1 MPDLCTKYLGLNLKN
16 PIVVGANN
24 LSTDLQKLR
33 KLEDAGAAAVV
44 YKSLFEEQI
53 QLERAQ
59 MDEELTEFDER
70 SPEMITTHPG
80 VEHSGPEEHLHNLEK
95 AKDALSIPLIASLNA
110 VYRETWVEYVK
121 KIEETGVDGL
131 ELNFYHIPHSFDKD
145 GQSIEDQ
152 QIEILN
158 EVKKN
163 VSIPVSVKLSPFYT
177 NVLNV
182 IRKMDE
188 AKINGFV
195 LFNRFFE
202 PEINIEKE
210 EHKFPFNLS
219 SKGDYKLPLRY
230 AGLLHNNIN
239 GDICSNT
246 GIFTG
251 KDVIRMILAGADC
264 TQVVSSIYINKFE
277 QIGKMLNEMEKWMT
291 DKGYNSLEDFRGKL
305 SRDKVKNPFV
315 YKRAQYVDILMHPE
329 EILKQYKF

>member
-1 MPDLCTKYLGLNLKN
+1 MADLSTKYLGLSLKN
-16 PIVVGANN
+16 PIIAGASN
-24 LSTDLQKLR
+24 LSADLEKLK
-33 KLEDAGAAAVV
+33 KLEEAGAAAVV

-59 MDEELTEFDER
+59 LDEELTEFNER
-70 SPEMITTHPG
+70 NPEMITTHPG
-80 VEHSGPEEHLHNLEK
+80 VEHSGPEEHLHKLEK

-110 VYRETWVEYVK
+110 VYEETWIEYVK
-121 KIEETGVDGL
+121 KIEETGVDAL
-131 ELNFYHIPHSFDKD
+131 ELNFYHTPHSFNKD
-145 GQSIEDQ
+145 SQSIEDQ
-152 QIEILN
+152 QVEILN
-158 EVKKN
+158 EVKKT
-163 VSIPVSVKLSPFYT
+163 VSVPVSVKLSPSYT

-239 GDICSNT
+239 GDVCSST

-251 KDVIRMILAGADC
+251 HDVIRMILAGADC
-264 TQVVSSIYINKFE
+264 TQVVSTIYINKFA
-277 QIGKMLNEMEKWMT
+277 QIEKMLNEIEKWMA
-291 DKGYNSLEDFRGKL
+291 DKGYNSLDDFKGKL

-315 YKRAQYVDILMHPE
+315 YKRAQYVDILMNPE
-329 EILKQYKF
+329 EIIKQYKF

>member
-1 MPDLCTKYLGLNLKN
+1 MPDLSTKYLGLNLKN

-24 LSTDLQKLR
+24 LSADHKKLH
-33 KLEDAGAAAVV
+33 KLEEAGAAAVV

-70 SPEMITTHPG
+70 SPEMVTTHPT

-95 AKDALSIPLIASLNA
+95 AREALGIPLIASLNA
-110 VYRETWVEYVK
+110 VYKETWVEYVK

-131 ELNFYHIPHSFDKD
+131 ELNFYHIPHSFDKE
-145 GQSIEDQ
+145 GQSIENQ
-152 QIEILN
+152 QVDILN
-158 EVKKN
+158 EIKKN

-182 IRKMDE
+182 IRKIDE
-188 AKINGFV
+188 SGINGFV

-202 PEINIEKE
+202 PDINVQKE
-210 EHKFPFNLS
+210 EHRFPFNLS

-230 AGLLHNNIN
+230 AGLLYNNIN
-239 GDICSNT
+239 GDICSST

-251 KDVIRMILAGADC
+251 EDVIRMILAGADC
-264 TQVVSSIYINKFE
+264 TQVVSTIYINKFE
-277 QIGKMLNEMEKWMT
+277 QIQKMLDEIDTWMS
-291 DKGYNSLEDFRGKL
+291 DKGYNSLDDFRGKL
-305 SRDKVKNPFV
+305 SRDKIKNPFV

-329 EILKQYKF
+329 EIIKQYEF

>member
-1 MPDLCTKYLGLNLKN
+1 MANLTTKYLGLNLKN

-24 LSTDLQKLR
+24 LSGDLR
-33 KLEDAGAAAVV
+33 KLHKLEEAGAAAIV

-59 MDEELTEFDER
+59 LDEELTEFDER
-70 SPEMITTHPG
+70 HSEMIKTHPTI
-80 VEHSGPEEHLHNLEK
+80 EHSGPEEHLHNLEK
-95 AKDALSIPLIASLNA
+95 AKGALNIPLIASLNA
-110 VYRETWVEYVK
+110 IYKETWLEYVK
-121 KIEETGVDGL
+121 KIEETGVDGV
-131 ELNFYHIPHSFDKD
+131 ELNFYHIPHSFEKES
-145 GQSIEDQ
+145 QSIEDQ
-152 QIEILN
+152 QINILSEI
-158 EVKKN
+158 KKN

-188 AKINGFV
+188 VKVNGFV

-230 AGLLHNNIN
+230 AGLLYNNIDGN
-239 GDICSNT
+239 ICSST
-246 GIFTG
+246 GIFSG
-251 KDVIRMILAGADC
+251 HDVVRMILAGADC
-264 TQVVSSIYINKFE
+264 TQVVSTIYINKFE
-277 QIGKMLNEMEKWMT
+277 QIAKMLNEIEKWMT
-291 DKGYNSLEDFRGKL
+291 DKGYNTLDDFRGKL
-305 SRDKVKNPFV
+305 SRDKIKDPFV

-329 EILKQYKF
+329 EIIKQYKF